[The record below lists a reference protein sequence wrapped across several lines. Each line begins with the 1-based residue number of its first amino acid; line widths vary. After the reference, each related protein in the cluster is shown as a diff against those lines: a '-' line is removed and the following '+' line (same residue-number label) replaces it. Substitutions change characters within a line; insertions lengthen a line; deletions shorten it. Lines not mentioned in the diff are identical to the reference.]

1 MSQGIVTLGFVPAT
15 TRKTE
20 PPFASLLALGLAEL
34 EPDDLARSTL
44 SLEFGVSAWLRR
56 SSCTDLADAE
66 RSALAL
72 RRALVAVSA
81 LDEATEPVPL
91 IARDKALAIRSL
103 CLYLHGLL
111 VRAASSLG
119 MTRQETAEAALGII
133 ETEGGL
139 ERRLSS

>member
-1 MSQGIVTLGFVPAT
+1 LSQGIVTLGFVPAT

-20 PPFASLLALGLAEL
+20 PPFASLLALGLADL
-34 EPDDLARSTL
+34 EPGDLARSTL

-56 SSCTDLADAE
+56 SGTDLADAE

-91 IARDKALAIRSL
+91 IARDKALAIRTL

-119 MTRQETAEAALGII
+119 MTRQETAEAALAAV
-133 ETEGGL
+133 EAEGGL

>member
-1 MSQGIVTLGFVPAT
+1 MSQGIVTLGSVPAT

-20 PPFASLLALGLAEL
+20 PPFARLLALGLASL
-34 EPDDLARSTL
+34 EPGDLAHSTL

-56 SSCTDLADAE
+56 SSTEWADAE

-72 RRALVAVSA
+72 RRALVSVSV
-81 LDEATEPVPL
+81 LDEETEPVPL
-91 IARDKALAIRSL
+91 IGRDKTLAMRSL

-111 VRAASSLG
+111 VRAANSMG
-119 MTRQETAEAALGII
+119 VPREEIAEAALAAMDAG
-133 ETEGGL
+133 GGL

>member
-1 MSQGIVTLGFVPAT
+1 LSQGIVTLGFVPAA
-15 TRKTE
+15 TRQTE
-20 PPFASLLALGLAEL
+20 PPFAYLLALGLAEL

-56 SSCTDLADAE
+56 SATDLADAE

-72 RRALVAVSA
+72 RRALVSVSA

-91 IARDKALAIRSL
+91 IARDKTLAIRSL

-111 VRAASSLG
+111 SRAAASLG
-119 MTRQETAEAALGII
+119 MTRQATAEAALKAL
-133 ETEGGL
+133 EAAGGL